1 MLILELFVCLV
12 FLLLY
17 LEKSPTSYDATELS
31 RLIIDD
37 SEMTFE
43 NELEEEE
50 EDDDLP
56 TPWFLQPDTRSRVA
70 LQGVMV
76 LMPRATR
83 YLR

>member
-17 LEKSPTSYDATELS
+17 LEKPPTSYDAIELS

-43 NELEEEE
+43 NELEEED
-50 EDDDLP
+50 DDDLP
-56 TPWFLQPDTRSRVA
+56 TPWFLQPDARSRVA